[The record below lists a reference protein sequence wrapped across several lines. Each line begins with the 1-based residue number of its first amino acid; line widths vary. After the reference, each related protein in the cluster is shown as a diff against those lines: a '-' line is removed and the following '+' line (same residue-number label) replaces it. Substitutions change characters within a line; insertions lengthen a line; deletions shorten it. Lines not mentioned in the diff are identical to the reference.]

1 MMKNRLFRNTCM
13 LAALSVAA
21 ASCADDEFAKGG
33 KLSDGAIGFGT
44 SAVTAG
50 DGSPLSRAVHY
61 GDTPLVLLDKSG
73 NDTLYLHT
81 STERNLS
88 TVTGEKQATRGVPV
102 NDDNFSKVCKSFGVT
117 ALTPDRQTLMD
128 DEEIGDYSDG
138 VWLPEE
144 TRYWPS
150 DKMEI
155 DFYAYAP
162 YYYNDK
168 KMFGEGGATKVNI
181 SDRSIEF
188 SYIVPLSIGRT
199 DDASAQPDIMFCHKA
214 CSKNGVDPETG
225 AVPLHFQHALAG
237 VRFVAGDISKCTVKT
252 ITIENV
258 YGKGSCVYA
267 FDDGYGTFTWKTSGD
282 ATSFCQ
288 TFNVAV
294 ADSQTGEQQITDK
307 NPVTTFMMIPQELSE
322 NAGIKVELQMPDG
335 TTETLTGSLKG
346 QNWEAGNIY
355 TYKISTESIN
365 WEYVFE
371 VRASGTSNPATI
383 TMPLGGTTG
392 KYEVISYR
400 RRVQQTNVI
409 QPVPWSAAE
418 NSAKETDMESD
429 AVRDINF
436 DDVVTD
442 FTFSGNGGKDASSYN
457 IVIDRAR
464 MHTSYDGDEILQN
477 AAPVGSSENPYDLSL
492 DNGYS
497 GNRNTANCYIVSA
510 AGTYKLPLV
519 YGNAIKNGG
528 TNSSA
533 YDGSDFTDYQGS
545 RISSP
550 NIYDRYPPH
559 DCILVWS
566 DGFYMFKDVKLSA
579 DKHFLEFTLDKEY
592 MQQANAIVAVRD
604 NRGRI
609 MWSWHIWVT
618 NHTFTDSDLHWLE
631 DWTNT
636 SIHYGLMPYN
646 LGWVDGKMV
655 YYNQRDLS
663 YTFTQDVSGRTA
675 KLNVTQKGDRFDYR
689 DVGSTYYQWG
699 RKDPIVALRNFDAVG
714 RDDYRPQETID
725 PKYQYNVVQGRAA
738 SMADAIQN
746 PNVYYAYYNNGAQNW
761 LNENRR
767 GLWGCSD
774 ANAYAS
780 TKTVYDPSPKGF
792 KVPFPNAFSVM
803 VKGSVGSE
811 KEEVD
816 VDKFNGYK
824 DSSPNYPN
832 HNQYWF
838 YKTKSGTGEMFPCTA
853 TGQRAERDGIL
864 EVYVE
869 GDKTHIAEAG
879 GLWAMYGVY
888 YWTSVAH
895 PNQAYAAYT
904 FVARSDYPSG
914 NNTYTT
920 RFSGTRTMAR
930 PVRCIKE

>member
-128 DEEIGDYSDG
+128 DEEIGDYSGG

-150 DKMEI
+150 DEMEI

-258 YGKGSCVYA
+258 YGEGSCVYA
-267 FDDGYGTFTWKTSGD
+267 FDDGDGTFTWKTSGD

-294 ADSQTGEQQITDK
+294 DDSQTGEQQITDK
-307 NPVTTFMMIPQELSE
+307 NPVTTFMMIPQDLK
-322 NAGIKVELQMPDG
+322 NAGIKVELQMPDKS
-335 TTETLTGSLKG
+335 TETLTGSLNG

-400 RRVQQTNVI
+400 RRVQTNEI
-409 QPVPWSAAE
+409 QPVKWSAAG
-418 NSAKETDMESD
+418 NSAKETNMESG
-429 AVRDINF
+429 AVSDINF
-436 DDVVTD
+436 GDVVTD
-442 FTFSGNGGKDASSYN
+442 STFSGDGGKDASSYN

-464 MHTSYDGDEILQN
+464 MHTSYDGDEILQK
-477 AAPVGSSENPYDLSL
+477 AALVGSPDNPYDLSL

-528 TNSSA
+528 TNTSA
-533 YDGSDFTDYQGS
+533 YQGYGFKDHLNND
-545 RISSP
+545 ITGPYIYSSYTP
-550 NIYDRYPPH
+550 K

-579 DKHFLEFTLDKEY
+579 DKQFLEFTLDREY

-604 NRGRI
+604 NQGKI

-618 NHTFTDSDLHWLE
+618 EHNLNDCIGLQD
-631 DWTNT
+631 NT
-636 SIHYGLMPYN
+636 SGATNAYWLMRYN

-675 KLNVTQKGDRFDYR
+675 VLNVKQEGDALDYK

-699 RKDPIVALRNFDAVG
+699 RKDPIVALRNRNAVG
-714 RDDYRPQETID
+714 SGDYRPHETVD
-725 PKYQYNVVQGRAA
+725 SKYGYKYVSKQVTLGE
-738 SMADAIQN
+738 SIQN
-746 PNVYYAYYNNGAQNW
+746 PNIFYVRAGSTQWLTPFNYRLWDTSAPTYNAGVTRN
-761 LNENRR
+761 
-767 GLWGCSD
+767 S
-774 ANAYAS
+774 S
-780 TKTVYDPSPKGF
+780 VKSIYDPSPYGF
-792 KVPFPNAFSVM
+792 KIPPARAFGVL
-803 VKGSVGSE
+803 V
-811 KEEVD
+811 
-816 VDKFNGYK
+816 NGY
-824 DSSPNYPN
+824 SASGNSGGTLNGFIEAAPNDFKYHVYSRKN
-832 HNQYWF
+832 R
-838 YKTKSGTGEMFPCTA
+838 GGEEITLTA
-853 TGQRAERDGIL
+853 TGQRVDRSSL
-864 EVYVE
+864 
-869 GDKTHIAEAG
+869 GDLG

-888 YWTSVAH
+888 YWSCNA
-895 PNQAYAAYT
+895 NSAGIAYSMCIRKDSETNIYT
-904 FVARSDYPSG
+904 IGFMGSQ
-914 NNTYTT
+914 
-920 RFSGTRTMAR
+920 TMAR

>member
-50 DGSPLSRAVHY
+50 DGSSLSRAVHY

-102 NDDNFSKVCKSFGVT
+102 NGDNFSEVCKSFGVT
-117 ALTPDRQTLMD
+117 ALTPDGQTLMD
-128 DEEIGDYSDG
+128 DEEIGDYSGG

-150 DKMEI
+150 DEMEI

-188 SYIVPLSIGRT
+188 SYIVPLSIDRT

-237 VRFVAGDISKCTVKT
+237 VRFVAGDISQCTVKT

-258 YGKGSCVYA
+258 YGEGSCVYA
-267 FDDGYGTFTWKTSGD
+267 FDDGNGTFTWKTSGD

-307 NPVTTFMMIPQELSE
+307 NPVTTFMMIPQELPE

-335 TTETLTGSLKG
+335 TTETLTGSLKE

-371 VRASGTSNPATI
+371 VRASGTSNPAAI

-400 RRVQQTNVI
+400 RRVQTGEI
-409 QPVPWSAAE
+409 QPVKWSAAE
-418 NSAKETDMESD
+418 NSAKETNMESG
-429 AVRDINF
+429 AVSDINF

-442 FTFSGNGGKDASSYN
+442 FTTSGNGGKDASSYN

-464 MHTSYDGDEILQN
+464 MHTNYGGDEILQN
-477 AAPVGSSENPYDLSL
+477 AALVGSPDNPYDLSL
-492 DNGYS
+492 ANGYS
-497 GNRNTANCYIVSA
+497 GSRNTANCYIVSA

-528 TNSSA
+528 TNTSA
-533 YDGSDFTDYQGS
+533 YQGYGFKDYLNNNITGPY
-545 RISSP
+545 IYSSYTP
-550 NIYDRYPPH
+550 K

-566 DGFYMFKDVKLSA
+566 DGIYMFKDVKLSA
-579 DKHFLEFTLDKEY
+579 DKQFLEFTLDQEY

-604 NRGRI
+604 NQGRI

-618 NHTFTDSDLHWLE
+618 EHNLNDCIGLQDTSGATNAYWL
-631 DWTNT
+631 
-636 SIHYGLMPYN
+636 MRYN

-675 KLNVTQKGDRFDYR
+675 VLNIKQEGDALDYK

-699 RKDPIVALRNFDAVG
+699 RKDPIVALRNRNAVG
-714 RDDYRPQETID
+714 SGDYRPHETVD
-725 PKYQYNVVQGRAA
+725 SKYGYKYVSKQVTLGE
-738 SMADAIQN
+738 SIQN
-746 PNVYYAYYNNGAQNW
+746 PNIFYVRAGSTQWLTSFNYKLWDTSAPTYNAGVARN
-761 LNENRR
+761 
-767 GLWGCSD
+767 S
-774 ANAYAS
+774 S
-780 TKTVYDPSPKGF
+780 VKSIYDPSPYGF
-792 KVPFPNAFSVM
+792 KIPPARAFGVF
-803 VKGSVGSE
+803 V
-811 KEEVD
+811 
-816 VDKFNGYK
+816 NGY
-824 DSSPNYPN
+824 SASGNTGGTLNGFIEAAPNDFKYHVYSRN
-832 HNQYWF
+832 NRD
-838 YKTKSGTGEMFPCTA
+838 GEEITLTA
-853 TGQRAERDGIL
+853 TGQRVDISSL
-864 EVYVE
+864 
-869 GDKTHIAEAG
+869 GDLG

-888 YWTSVAH
+888 YWSCNA
-895 PNQAYAAYT
+895 NSAGIAYSMCIRKEIEGETNINIYT
-904 FVARSDYPSG
+904 IGFMGSQ
-914 NNTYTT
+914 
-920 RFSGTRTMAR
+920 TMAR

>member
-102 NDDNFSKVCKSFGVT
+102 NGDNFSEVCKSFGVT
-117 ALTPDRQTLMD
+117 ALTPDGQTLMD
-128 DEEIGDYSDG
+128 DEEIGDYSGG

-150 DKMEI
+150 DEMEI

-162 YYYNDK
+162 YYYDDK

-267 FDDGYGTFTWKTSGD
+267 FDDGDGTFTWKTSGD

-288 TFNVAV
+288 AFNVDV

-307 NPVTTFMMIPQELSE
+307 NPVTTFMMIPQVLSK
-322 NAGIKVELQMPDG
+322 NAGIKVELLMPDG
-335 TTETLTGSLKG
+335 TTETLTGSLNG

-371 VRASGTSNPATI
+371 VRASGTSNPAAI

-400 RRVQQTNVI
+400 RRVQTNEI
-409 QPVPWSAAE
+409 QPVKWSAAK
-418 NSAKETDMESD
+418 NSAKETNMESGK
-429 AVRDINF
+429 VSGINF

-442 FTFSGNGGKDASSYN
+442 FTSSDDGGKDASSYN

-477 AAPVGSSENPYDLSL
+477 AALVGSPENPYDLSL
-492 DNGYS
+492 ANGYS
-497 GNRNTANCYIVSA
+497 GSRNTANCYIVSA

-519 YGNAIKNGG
+519 YGNAIKNGA
-528 TNSSA
+528 TNTSA
-533 YDGSDFTDYQGS
+533 YQGYDFKDHLNNNITGPY
-545 RISSP
+545 IYSSYMP
-550 NIYDRYPPH
+550 K

-566 DGFYMFKDVKLSA
+566 DGIYMFKDVKLSA
-579 DKHFLEFTLDKEY
+579 DKQFLEFTLDQEY

-604 NRGRI
+604 NQGRI

-618 NHTFTDSDLHWLE
+618 EHNLNDCIGLQDTSGATNAYWL
-631 DWTNT
+631 
-636 SIHYGLMPYN
+636 MRYN

-663 YTFTQDVSGRTA
+663 CTFTQDVSGRTA
-675 KLNVTQKGDRFDYR
+675 VLNIKQEGDALDYK

-699 RKDPIVALRNFDAVG
+699 RKDPIVALRNRNAVG
-714 RDDYRPQETID
+714 SGDYRPHETVD
-725 PKYQYNVVQGRAA
+725 SKYGYKYESKQVTLGE
-738 SMADAIQN
+738 SIQN
-746 PNVYYAYYNNGAQNW
+746 PNIFYVRAGSTQWLTPFNYRLWDTSAPTYNAGVERN
-761 LNENRR
+761 
-767 GLWGCSD
+767 S
-774 ANAYAS
+774 S
-780 TKTVYDPSPKGF
+780 VKSIYDPSPYGF
-792 KVPFPNAFSVM
+792 KIPPARAFGVL
-803 VKGSVGSE
+803 V
-811 KEEVD
+811 
-816 VDKFNGYK
+816 NGYSASA
-824 DSSPNYPN
+824 DYGGTLNGFIEAAPNDFKYHVYSRKN
-832 HNQYWF
+832 R
-838 YKTKSGTGEMFPCTA
+838 GGEEITLTA
-853 TGQRAERDGIL
+853 TGQRVDISSL
-864 EVYVE
+864 
-869 GDKTHIAEAG
+869 GDLG

-888 YWTSVAH
+888 YWSCNANSAGVAYSMCIRKDSET
-895 PNQAYAAYT
+895 NIYT
-904 FVARSDYPSG
+904 IGFKGSQ
-914 NNTYTT
+914 
-920 RFSGTRTMAR
+920 TMAR

>member
-117 ALTPDRQTLMD
+117 ALTPDEQTLMD

-150 DKMEI
+150 DEMKI

-168 KMFGEGGATKVNI
+168 KMFGEGGATKVKI

-237 VRFVAGDISKCTVKT
+237 VRFVAGDISGCTVKT

-258 YGKGSCVYA
+258 YGEGSCVYA
-267 FDDGYGTFTWKTSGD
+267 FDDGDGTFTWKTSGD

-307 NPVTTFMMIPQELSE
+307 NPVTTFMMIPQDLK
-322 NAGIKVELQMPDG
+322 NAGIKVELQMPDKS
-335 TTETLTGSLKG
+335 TETLTGSLNG
-346 QNWEAGNIY
+346 QKWEAGNIY

-400 RRVQQTNVI
+400 RRVQTNEI
-409 QPVPWSAAE
+409 QPVKWSAAENE
-418 NSAKETDMESD
+418 NSAKETNMESGD
-429 AVRDINF
+429 VSGISF

-442 FTFSGNGGKDASSYN
+442 FTSSGDGGKDASSYN

-477 AAPVGSSENPYDLSL
+477 AALVGSPDNPYDLSL

-528 TNSSA
+528 TNTSA
-533 YDGSDFTDYQGS
+533 YQGYGFKDHLNND
-545 RISSP
+545 ITGPYIYSSYTP
-550 NIYDRYPPH
+550 K

-579 DKHFLEFTLDKEY
+579 DKQFLEFTLDREY

-604 NRGRI
+604 NQGKI

-618 NHTFTDSDLHWLE
+618 EHDVYNE
-631 DWTNT
+631 NV
-636 SIHYGLMPYN
+636 YGLQDEEDGTLNAYRLMGWN

-675 KLNVTQKGDRFDYR
+675 VLNIKQEGDALDYK

-699 RKDPIVALRNFDAVG
+699 RKDPIVALRNRNAVG
-714 RDDYRPQETID
+714 SGDYRPHETVD
-725 PKYQYNVVQGRAA
+725 SKYGYKYESKQVTLGE
-738 SMADAIQN
+738 SIQN
-746 PNVYYAYYNNGAQNW
+746 PNIFYVCVGTSTQW
-761 LNENRR
+761 LTPPFNYR
-767 GLWGCSD
+767 LWDTS
-774 ANAYAS
+774 APTSNAGVERNS
-780 TKTVYDPSPKGF
+780 SVKSIYDPSPYGF
-792 KVPFPNAFSVM
+792 KIPPARAFGVL
-803 VKGSVGSE
+803 V
-811 KEEVD
+811 
-816 VDKFNGYK
+816 NGY
-824 DSSPNYPN
+824 SASGNTGGILNGSIEAAPNDFKYHVYSRKN
-832 HNQYWF
+832 R
-838 YKTKSGTGEMFPCTA
+838 GGEEITLTA
-853 TGQRAERDGIL
+853 TGQRVDRSSL
-864 EVYVE
+864 
-869 GDKTHIAEAG
+869 GDLG

-888 YWTSVAH
+888 YWSCNA
-895 PNQAYAAYT
+895 NSAGMAYSMCIRKDSETNIYT
-904 FVARSDYPSG
+904 IGFMGSQ
-914 NNTYTT
+914 
-920 RFSGTRTMAR
+920 TMAR

>member
-117 ALTPDRQTLMD
+117 ALTPDGQTLMD
-128 DEEIGDYSDG
+128 DEEIGDYSGG

-150 DKMEI
+150 DEMEI

-258 YGKGSCVYA
+258 YGEGSCVYA
-267 FDDGYGTFTWKTSGD
+267 FDDGDGTFTWKTSGD
-282 ATSFCQ
+282 ATSSFCQ

-307 NPVTTFMMIPQELSE
+307 NSVTTFMMIPQVLSE

-371 VRASGTSNPATI
+371 VRASGTSNPAAI

-400 RRVQQTNVI
+400 RRVQTNEI
-409 QPVPWSAAE
+409 QPVKWSAAE
-418 NSAKETDMESD
+418 NSAKETNMESG
-429 AVRDINF
+429 AVSDISF

-464 MHTSYDGDEILQN
+464 MHTNYGGDEILQK
-477 AAPVGSSENPYDLSL
+477 AALVGSPENPYDLSL
-492 DNGYS
+492 ANGYS
-497 GNRNTANCYIVSA
+497 GSRNTANCYIVSA

-528 TNSSA
+528 TNTSA
-533 YDGSDFTDYQGS
+533 YQGYGFKDHLNNN
-545 RISSP
+545 ITGPYIYSSYTP
-550 NIYDRYPPH
+550 K

-579 DKHFLEFTLDKEY
+579 DKHFLEFTLDQEY

-604 NRGRI
+604 NQGRI

-618 NHTFTDSDLHWLE
+618 EHDVYNE
-631 DWTNT
+631 NV
-636 SIHYGLMPYN
+636 YGLQDEEDGTLNAYRLMGWN

-675 KLNVTQKGDRFDYR
+675 VLNIKQEGDALDYK

-699 RKDPIVALRNFDAVG
+699 RKDPIVALRNRNAVG
-714 RDDYRPQETID
+714 SGDYRPHETVD
-725 PKYQYNVVQGRAA
+725 SKYGYKYVSKQVTLGE
-738 SMADAIQN
+738 SIQN
-746 PNVYYAYYNNGAQNW
+746 PNIFYVRAGSTQWLTPFNYRLWDTSAPTYNAGVERN
-761 LNENRR
+761 
-767 GLWGCSD
+767 S
-774 ANAYAS
+774 S
-780 TKTVYDPSPKGF
+780 VKSIYDPSPYGF
-792 KVPFPNAFSVM
+792 KIPPARAFGVF
-803 VKGSVGSE
+803 V
-811 KEEVD
+811 
-816 VDKFNGYK
+816 NGY
-824 DSSPNYPN
+824 SASANYGGTLNGFIEAAPNDFKYHVYSRKN
-832 HNQYWF
+832 R
-838 YKTKSGTGEMFPCTA
+838 GGEEITLTA
-853 TGQRAERDGIL
+853 TGQRVDISSL
-864 EVYVE
+864 
-869 GDKTHIAEAG
+869 GDLG

-888 YWTSVAH
+888 YWSCNA
-895 PNQAYAAYT
+895 NSAGIAYSMCIRKDSETNIYT
-904 FVARSDYPSG
+904 IGFMGSQ
-914 NNTYTT
+914 
-920 RFSGTRTMAR
+920 TMAR

>member
-117 ALTPDRQTLMD
+117 ALTPDGQTLMD
-128 DEEIGDYSDG
+128 DEEIGDYSGG

-181 SDRSIEF
+181 SDRSIIEF
-188 SYIVPLSIGRT
+188 SYIVPLSIDRT

-258 YGKGSCVYA
+258 YGEGSCVYA
-267 FDDGYGTFTWKTSGD
+267 FDDGDGTFTWKTSGD
-282 ATSFCQ
+282 ATSFFCQ

-322 NAGIKVELQMPDG
+322 NAGIKVELLMPDG
-335 TTETLTGSLKG
+335 TTETLTGSLNG

-400 RRVQQTNVI
+400 RRVQTNEI
-409 QPVPWSAAE
+409 QPLKWSAAE
-418 NSAKETDMESD
+418 NSAKETNMESG
-429 AVRDINF
+429 AVSDINF

-442 FTFSGNGGKDASSYN
+442 FTSSGDGGKDASSYN

-464 MHTSYDGDEILQN
+464 MHTNYDGDEILQN
-477 AAPVGSSENPYDLSL
+477 AALVGSSENPYDLSL
-492 DNGYS
+492 ANGYS
-497 GNRNTANCYIVSA
+497 GSRNTANCYIVSA

-528 TNSSA
+528 TNTSA
-533 YDGSDFTDYQGS
+533 YQGYGFKDYLNNDITGPY
-545 RISSP
+545 IYSSYTP
-550 NIYDRYPPH
+550 K

-579 DKHFLEFTLDKEY
+579 DKQFLEFTLDQEY

-604 NRGRI
+604 NQGRI

-618 NHTFTDSDLHWLE
+618 EHNLNDCIGLQD
-631 DWTNT
+631 NT
-636 SIHYGLMPYN
+636 SGATNAYWLMRYN

-675 KLNVTQKGDRFDYR
+675 VLNIKQEGDALDYK

-699 RKDPIVALRNFDAVG
+699 RKDPIVALRNRNAVG
-714 RDDYRPQETID
+714 SGDYRPHETVD
-725 PKYQYNVVQGRAA
+725 SKYGYKYVSKQVTLGE
-738 SMADAIQN
+738 SIQN
-746 PNVYYAYYNNGAQNW
+746 PNIFYVSAGSTQWLTPFNYRLWDTSAPTYNAGVERN
-761 LNENRR
+761 
-767 GLWGCSD
+767 S
-774 ANAYAS
+774 S
-780 TKTVYDPSPKGF
+780 VKSIYDPSPYGF
-792 KVPFPNAFSVM
+792 KIPPARAFGVL
-803 VKGSVGSE
+803 V
-811 KEEVD
+811 
-816 VDKFNGYK
+816 NGY
-824 DSSPNYPN
+824 SASGNSGGTLNGFIEAAPNDFKYHVYSRKN
-832 HNQYWF
+832 R
-838 YKTKSGTGEMFPCTA
+838 GGEEITLTA
-853 TGQRAERDGIL
+853 TGQRVDRSSL
-864 EVYVE
+864 
-869 GDKTHIAEAG
+869 GDLG

-888 YWTSVAH
+888 YWSCNA
-895 PNQAYAAYT
+895 NSAGIAYSMCIRKDSETNIYT
-904 FVARSDYPSG
+904 IGFMGSQ
-914 NNTYTT
+914 
-920 RFSGTRTMAR
+920 TMAR

>member
-102 NDDNFSKVCKSFGVT
+102 KGDNFSEVCKSFGVT
-117 ALTPDRQTLMD
+117 ALTPDGQTLMD
-128 DEEIGDYSDG
+128 DEEIGDYSGG

-150 DKMEI
+150 DEMEI

-188 SYIVPLSIGRT
+188 SYIVPLSIDRT

-237 VRFVAGDISKCTVKT
+237 VRFVAGDISQCTVKT

-294 ADSQTGEQQITDK
+294 DDSQTGEQQITDK
-307 NPVTTFMMIPQELSE
+307 NPVTTFMMIPQVLSE
-322 NAGIKVELQMPDG
+322 NAGIKVELQMPDKS
-335 TTETLTGSLKG
+335 TETLTGSLNG
-346 QNWEAGNIY
+346 QKWEAGNIY

-400 RRVQQTNVI
+400 RRVQTNEI
-409 QPVPWSAAE
+409 QPVKWSAAE
-418 NSAKETDMESD
+418 NSAKETNMESGE
-429 AVRDINF
+429 VSDIKF
-436 DDVVTD
+436 DGVVTD
-442 FTFSGNGGKDASSYN
+442 FTFSGDGGKDASSYN

-477 AAPVGSSENPYDLSL
+477 AALVGSPENPYDLSL

-497 GNRNTANCYIVSA
+497 GSRNTANCYIVSA

-519 YGNAIKNGG
+519 YGNGIVNNG
-528 TNSSA
+528 TNSNAFHST
-533 YDGSDFTDYQGS
+533 FKDYQGKQLGPGTDPW
-545 RISSP
+545 ITHHYTP
-550 NIYDRYPPH
+550 K

-566 DGFYMFKDVKLSA
+566 DGFYMFENV
-579 DKHFLEFTLDKEY
+579 HLDGDYLVFSLNKEY

-604 NRGRI
+604 AGGTI

-618 NHTFTDSDLHWLE
+618 EHDVYNE
-631 DWTNT
+631 NV
-636 SIHYGLMPYN
+636 YGLQDWVDGTLNAYQLMGWN

-675 KLNVTQKGDRFDYR
+675 VLNVKQEGDALDYK

-699 RKDPIVALRNFDAVG
+699 RKDPIVALRNRNAVG
-714 RDDYRPQETID
+714 RDDYRPQETIED
-725 PKYQYNVVQGRAA
+725 KYKYDLRTGPTTISESIR
-738 SMADAIQN
+738 N
-746 PNVYYAYYNNGAQNW
+746 PNIYYTRSSSNAW
-761 LNENRR
+761 LNTSDFTTY
-767 GLWGCSD
+767 LWDTSSP
-774 ANAYAS
+774 ANADVKTS
-780 TKTVYDPSPKGF
+780 TKTIYDPSPR
-792 KVPFPNAFSVM
+792 
-803 VKGSVGSE
+803 
-811 KEEVD
+811 
-816 VDKFNGYK
+816 GYK
-824 DSSPNYPN
+824 IPPSRAFLVFVNGNVTDKGGSLNGDMINDY
-832 HNQYWF
+832 QYDVWTQRD
-838 YKTKSGTGEMFPCTA
+838 KRGTKLTLTS
-853 TGQRAERDGIL
+853 TGQRADRDKQL
-864 EVYVE
+864 EVVT
-869 GDKTHIAEAG
+869 GGPKDAEIG
-879 GLWAMYGVY
+879 GLWAMDGVY
-888 YWTSVAH
+888 YMTCKV
-895 PNQAYAAYT
+895 
-904 FVARSDYPSG
+904 SG
-914 NNTYTT
+914 DPTASYVLCIRKPAGYFAS
-920 RFSGTRTMAR
+920 RFGGAQTMAR

>member
-102 NDDNFSKVCKSFGVT
+102 NDDNFSEVCKSFGVT
-117 ALTPDRQTLMD
+117 ALTPDGQTLMD

-150 DKMEI
+150 DEMEI

-225 AVPLHFQHALAG
+225 VVPLHFQHALAG

-258 YGKGSCVYA
+258 YGEGSCVYA
-267 FDDGYGTFTWKTSGD
+267 FDDGDSPFTWKTSGD
-282 ATSFCQ
+282 ATSFFCQ

-294 ADSQTGEQQITDK
+294 DDSQTGEQQITDK
-307 NPVTTFMMIPQELSE
+307 NPVTTFMMIPQELK

-335 TTETLTGSLKG
+335 TTETLTGSLNG
-346 QNWEAGNIY
+346 QVWEAGNIY

-365 WEYVFE
+365 WEYFFE

-400 RRVQQTNVI
+400 RRVQTNEI
-409 QPVPWSAAE
+409 QPVKWSAAE
-418 NSAKETDMESD
+418 NSAKETNMESG
-429 AVRDINF
+429 AVSDINF

-442 FTFSGNGGKDASSYN
+442 FTFSDDGGKDASSYN

-464 MHTSYDGDEILQN
+464 MHTNYGGDEILQN
-477 AAPVGSSENPYDLSL
+477 AALVGSPDNPYDLSL
-492 DNGYS
+492 ANGYS
-497 GNRNTANCYIVSA
+497 RNTANCYIVSA

-528 TNSSA
+528 TNTSA
-533 YDGSDFTDYQGS
+533 YQGYGFKDHLNNN
-545 RISSP
+545 ITGPYIYSSYTP
-550 NIYDRYPPH
+550 K

-566 DGFYMFKDVKLSA
+566 DGIYMFKDVKLSA
-579 DKHFLEFTLDKEY
+579 DKQFLEFTLDQEY

-604 NRGRI
+604 NQGRI

-618 NHTFTDSDLHWLE
+618 EHNLNDCIGLQD
-631 DWTNT
+631 NT
-636 SIHYGLMPYN
+636 SGATNAYWLMRYN

-675 KLNVTQKGDRFDYR
+675 VLNIKQEGDALDYK

-699 RKDPIVALRNFDAVG
+699 RKDPIVALRNRNAVG
-714 RDDYRPQETID
+714 SGDYRPHETVD
-725 PKYQYNVVQGRAA
+725 SKYGYKYVSKQVTLGE
-738 SMADAIQN
+738 SIQN
-746 PNVYYAYYNNGAQNW
+746 PNIFYVRAGSTQWLTPFNYRLWDTSAPTYNAGVERN
-761 LNENRR
+761 
-767 GLWGCSD
+767 S
-774 ANAYAS
+774 S
-780 TKTVYDPSPKGF
+780 VKSIYDPSPYGF
-792 KVPFPNAFSVM
+792 KIPPARAFGVL
-803 VKGSVGSE
+803 V
-811 KEEVD
+811 
-816 VDKFNGYK
+816 NGY
-824 DSSPNYPN
+824 SASANYGGTLNGFIEAAPNDFKYHVYSRKN
-832 HNQYWF
+832 R
-838 YKTKSGTGEMFPCTA
+838 GGEEITLTA
-853 TGQRAERDGIL
+853 TGQRVDISSL
-864 EVYVE
+864 
-869 GDKTHIAEAG
+869 GDLG

-888 YWTSVAH
+888 YWSCNA
-895 PNQAYAAYT
+895 NSAGIAYSMCIRKDSETNIYT
-904 FVARSDYPSG
+904 IGFMGSQ
-914 NNTYTT
+914 
-920 RFSGTRTMAR
+920 TMAR

>member
-188 SYIVPLSIGRT
+188 SYIVPLSIDRT

-237 VRFVAGDISKCTVKT
+237 VRFVAGDISECTVKT

-258 YGKGSCVYA
+258 YGEGSCVYA
-267 FDDGYGTFTWKTSGD
+267 FDDGDGTFTWKTTGD
-282 ATSFCQ
+282 ATSFFCQ

-294 ADSQTGEQQITDK
+294 DDSQTGEQQITDK
-307 NPVTTFMMIPQELSE
+307 NPVTTFMMIPQDLE
-322 NAGIKVELQMPDG
+322 NAGIKVELLMPDG

-400 RRVQQTNVI
+400 RRVQTGEI
-409 QPVPWSAAE
+409 QPLKWSAAE
-418 NSAKETDMESD
+418 NSAKETDMESG

-442 FTFSGNGGKDASSYN
+442 FTFSGDGGKDASSYN
-457 IVIDRAR
+457 IVIDRAM

-477 AAPVGSSENPYDLSL
+477 AALVGSPENPYDLSL
-492 DNGYS
+492 ANGYS
-497 GNRNTANCYIVSA
+497 GSRNTANCYIVSA

-528 TNSSA
+528 NNTSA
-533 YDGSDFTDYQGS
+533 YQGYGFKDYLNNDITGPY
-545 RISSP
+545 IYSSHTP
-550 NIYDRYPPH
+550 K

-579 DKHFLEFTLDKEY
+579 DKQFLEFTLDREY

-604 NRGRI
+604 NQGKI

-618 NHTFTDSDLHWLE
+618 EHDVYNE
-631 DWTNT
+631 NV
-636 SIHYGLMPYN
+636 YGLQDEEDGTLNAYRLMGWN

-675 KLNVTQKGDRFDYR
+675 VLNVKQEGDALDYK

-699 RKDPIVALRNFDAVG
+699 RKDPIVALRNRNAVG
-714 RDDYRPQETID
+714 SGDYRPHETVD
-725 PKYQYNVVQGRAA
+725 SKYGYKYVSKQVTLGE
-738 SMADAIQN
+738 SIQN
-746 PNVYYAYYNNGAQNW
+746 PNIFYVHAGSTQWLTPFNYRLWDTSAPTYNAGVERN
-761 LNENRR
+761 
-767 GLWGCSD
+767 S
-774 ANAYAS
+774 S
-780 TKTVYDPSPKGF
+780 VKSIYDPSPYGF
-792 KVPFPNAFSVM
+792 KIPPARAFGVLVNGCSASGNEGGTLNGFIEAAPNDFKYHVYSR
-803 VKGSVGSE
+803 KNRGG
-811 KEEVD
+811 EEI
-816 VDKFNGYK
+816 
-824 DSSPNYPN
+824 
-832 HNQYWF
+832 
-838 YKTKSGTGEMFPCTA
+838 TLTA
-853 TGQRAERDGIL
+853 TGQRVDRSSL
-864 EVYVE
+864 
-869 GDKTHIAEAG
+869 GDLG

-888 YWTSVAH
+888 YWSCNA
-895 PNQAYAAYT
+895 NSAGIAYSMCIRKDSETNIYT
-904 FVARSDYPSG
+904 IGFMGSQ
-914 NNTYTT
+914 
-920 RFSGTRTMAR
+920 TMAR

>member
-102 NDDNFSKVCKSFGVT
+102 NGDNFSEVCKSFGVT
-117 ALTPDRQTLMD
+117 ALTPDGQTLMD
-128 DEEIGDYSDG
+128 DEEIGDYSGG

-150 DKMEI
+150 DEMEI

-188 SYIVPLSIGRT
+188 SYIVPLSIDRT

-237 VRFVAGDISKCTVKT
+237 VRFVAGDISGCTVKT

-258 YGKGSCVYA
+258 YGEGSCVYA
-267 FDDGYGTFTWKTSGD
+267 FDDGDGTFTWKTSGD

-307 NPVTTFMMIPQELSE
+307 NPVTTFMMIPQDLE
-322 NAGIKVELQMPDG
+322 NAGIKVELQMPDKS
-335 TTETLTGSLKG
+335 TETLTGSLNG
-346 QNWEAGNIY
+346 QKWEAGNIY

-365 WEYVFE
+365 WEYFFE

-400 RRVQQTNVI
+400 RRVQTNEI
-409 QPVPWSAAE
+409 QPVKWSAAE
-418 NSAKETDMESD
+418 NSAKETNMESG
-429 AVRDINF
+429 AVSDISF

-464 MHTSYDGDEILQN
+464 MHTNYGGDEILQN
-477 AAPVGSSENPYDLSL
+477 AALVGSPENPYDLSL
-492 DNGYS
+492 ANGYS
-497 GNRNTANCYIVSA
+497 GSRNTANCYIVSA

-528 TNSSA
+528 TNTSA
-533 YDGSDFTDYQGS
+533 YQGYGFKDHLNNN
-545 RISSP
+545 ITGPYIYSSYTP
-550 NIYDRYPPH
+550 K

-604 NRGRI
+604 NQGKI

-618 NHTFTDSDLHWLE
+618 EHDVYNE
-631 DWTNT
+631 NV
-636 SIHYGLMPYN
+636 YGLQDEEDGTLNAYRLMGWN

-675 KLNVTQKGDRFDYR
+675 VLNIKQEGDALDYK

-699 RKDPIVALRNFDAVG
+699 RKDPIVALRNRNAVG
-714 RDDYRPQETID
+714 SGDYRPHETVD
-725 PKYQYNVVQGRAA
+725 SKYGYKYVSKQVTLGE
-738 SMADAIQN
+738 SIQN
-746 PNVYYAYYNNGAQNW
+746 PNIFYVRAGSTQWLTPFNYRLWDTSAPTYNAGVERN
-761 LNENRR
+761 
-767 GLWGCSD
+767 S
-774 ANAYAS
+774 S
-780 TKTVYDPSPKGF
+780 VKSIYDPSPYGF
-792 KVPFPNAFSVM
+792 KIPPARAFGVL
-803 VKGSVGSE
+803 V
-811 KEEVD
+811 
-816 VDKFNGYK
+816 NGY
-824 DSSPNYPN
+824 SASANYGGTLNGFIEAAPNDFKYHVYSRKN
-832 HNQYWF
+832 R
-838 YKTKSGTGEMFPCTA
+838 GGEEITLTA
-853 TGQRAERDGIL
+853 TGQRVDRSSL
-864 EVYVE
+864 
-869 GDKTHIAEAG
+869 GDLG

-888 YWTSVAH
+888 YWSCNA
-895 PNQAYAAYT
+895 NSAGIAYSMCIRKDSETNIYT
-904 FVARSDYPSG
+904 IGFMGSQ
-914 NNTYTT
+914 
-920 RFSGTRTMAR
+920 TMAR

>member
-102 NDDNFSKVCKSFGVT
+102 NGDNFSEVCKSFGVT
-117 ALTPDRQTLMD
+117 ALTPDGQTLMD
-128 DEEIGDYSDG
+128 DEEIGDYSG
-138 VWLPEE
+138 GLWLPEE

-150 DKMEI
+150 DEMEI

-162 YYYNDK
+162 YYYNEK

-237 VRFVAGDISKCTVKT
+237 VRFVAGDISQCTVKT

-258 YGKGSCVYA
+258 YGEGSCVYA
-267 FDDGYGTFTWKTSGD
+267 FDDGDGTFTWKTTGD
-282 ATSFCQ
+282 ATSFFCQ

-307 NPVTTFMMIPQELSE
+307 NPVTTFMMIPQDLE

-335 TTETLTGSLKG
+335 TTETLTGSLNG

-400 RRVQQTNVI
+400 RRVQTNVI
-409 QPVPWSAAE
+409 QPVKWSAAE
-418 NSAKETDMESD
+418 NSAKETNMESG
-429 AVRDINF
+429 AVSDINF

-442 FTFSGNGGKDASSYN
+442 FTFSGDGGKDASSYN

-464 MHTSYDGDEILQN
+464 MHTNYGGDEILQN
-477 AAPVGSSENPYDLSL
+477 AALVGSPDNPYDLSL
-492 DNGYS
+492 ANGYS
-497 GNRNTANCYIVSA
+497 GSRNTANCYIVSA

-528 TNSSA
+528 TNTSA
-533 YDGSDFTDYQGS
+533 YQGYGFKDHLNNN
-545 RISSP
+545 ITGPYIYSSYTP
-550 NIYDRYPPH
+550 K

-566 DGFYMFKDVKLSA
+566 DGIYMFKDVKLSA
-579 DKHFLEFTLDKEY
+579 DKQFLEFTLDQEY

-604 NRGRI
+604 NQGRI

-618 NHTFTDSDLHWLE
+618 EHNLNDCIGLQD
-631 DWTNT
+631 NT
-636 SIHYGLMPYN
+636 SGATNAYWLMRYN

-675 KLNVTQKGDRFDYR
+675 VLNIKQEGDALDYK

-699 RKDPIVALRNFDAVG
+699 RKDPIVALRNRNAVG
-714 RDDYRPQETID
+714 SGDYRPHETVD
-725 PKYQYNVVQGRAA
+725 SKYGYKYVSKQVTLGE
-738 SMADAIQN
+738 SIQN
-746 PNVYYAYYNNGAQNW
+746 PNIFYVRAGSTQWLTPFNYRLWDTSAPTYNAGVERN
-761 LNENRR
+761 
-767 GLWGCSD
+767 S
-774 ANAYAS
+774 S
-780 TKTVYDPSPKGF
+780 VKSIYDPSPYGF
-792 KVPFPNAFSVM
+792 KIPPARAFGVL
-803 VKGSVGSE
+803 V
-811 KEEVD
+811 
-816 VDKFNGYK
+816 NGY
-824 DSSPNYPN
+824 SASANYGGTLNGFIEAAPNDFKYHVYSRKN
-832 HNQYWF
+832 R
-838 YKTKSGTGEMFPCTA
+838 GGEEITLTA
-853 TGQRAERDGIL
+853 TGQRVDISSL
-864 EVYVE
+864 
-869 GDKTHIAEAG
+869 GDLG

-888 YWTSVAH
+888 YWSCNA
-895 PNQAYAAYT
+895 NSAGIAYSMCIRKDSETNIYT
-904 FVARSDYPSG
+904 IGFMGSQ
-914 NNTYTT
+914 
-920 RFSGTRTMAR
+920 TMAR

>member
-102 NDDNFSKVCKSFGVT
+102 NDDNFSEVCKSFGVT
-117 ALTPDRQTLMD
+117 ALTPDGQTLMD

-150 DKMEI
+150 DEMEI

-214 CSKNGVDPETG
+214 CSKNGVDPKTG

-237 VRFVAGDISKCTVKT
+237 VRFVAGDISECTVKT

-258 YGKGSCVYA
+258 YGEGSCVYA
-267 FDDGYGTFTWKTSGD
+267 FDDDDDPFTWKTTGD
-282 ATSFCQ
+282 ATSYFCQ

-307 NPVTTFMMIPQELSE
+307 NPVTTFMMIPQVLPE

-335 TTETLTGSLKG
+335 TTETLTGSLNG
-346 QNWEAGNIY
+346 QNWKAGNIY

-400 RRVQQTNVI
+400 RRVQQTDVI
-409 QPVPWSAAE
+409 QPVKWSAAE
-418 NSAKETDMESD
+418 NSAKETNMESG
-429 AVRDINF
+429 AVSDINF

-442 FTFSGNGGKDASSYN
+442 FTFSGDGGKDAFSYN

-464 MHTSYDGDEILQN
+464 MHTNYGGDEILQN
-477 AAPVGSSENPYDLSL
+477 AALVGSPDNPYDLSL
-492 DNGYS
+492 ANGYS
-497 GNRNTANCYIVSA
+497 GSRNTANCYIVSA

-519 YGNAIKNGG
+519 YGNGIVNNG
-528 TNSSA
+528 TNSNAFHST
-533 YDGSDFTDYQGS
+533 FKDYQGKQLGPGTDPW
-545 RISSP
+545 ITHHYTP
-550 NIYDRYPPH
+550 K

-566 DGFYMFKDVKLSA
+566 DGFYMFENV
-579 DKHFLEFTLDKEY
+579 HLDGDYLVFSLNKEY

-604 NRGRI
+604 AGGTI

-618 NHTFTDSDLHWLE
+618 EHDVYNE
-631 DWTNT
+631 NV
-636 SIHYGLMPYN
+636 YGLQDWVDGTLNAYQLMGWN

-675 KLNVTQKGDRFDYR
+675 KLNVTQKGDRLDYK

-699 RKDPIVALRNFDAVG
+699 RKDPIVALRNRNAVG
-714 RDDYRPQETID
+714 RDDYRPQETIED
-725 PKYQYNVVQGRAA
+725 KYKYDLRTGPTTISESIR
-738 SMADAIQN
+738 N
-746 PNVYYAYYNNGAQNW
+746 PNIYYTRSSSNAW
-761 LNENRR
+761 LNTSDFTTY
-767 GLWGCSD
+767 LWDTSSP
-774 ANAYAS
+774 ANADVKTS
-780 TKTVYDPSPKGF
+780 TKTIYDPSPR
-792 KVPFPNAFSVM
+792 
-803 VKGSVGSE
+803 
-811 KEEVD
+811 
-816 VDKFNGYK
+816 GYK
-824 DSSPNYPN
+824 IPPSRAFLVFVNGETGQGSQEDKQLNGDMINDY
-832 HNQYWF
+832 QYDVWTQRD
-838 YKTKSGTGEMFPCTA
+838 KRGTKLTLTS
-853 TGQRAERDGIL
+853 TGQRADRDKQL
-864 EVYVE
+864 EVVTD
-869 GDKTHIAEAG
+869 GPKDAEIG
-879 GLWAMYGVY
+879 GLWAMDGVY
-888 YWTSVAH
+888 YMTCKVSGDPKASYVLCIRKPASV
-895 PNQAYAAYT
+895 
-904 FVARSDYPSG
+904 F
-914 NNTYTT
+914 TT
-920 RFSGTRTMAR
+920 RFGGAQTMAR

>member
-102 NDDNFSKVCKSFGVT
+102 NDDNFSEVCKSFGVT
-117 ALTPDRQTLMD
+117 ALTPDGQTLMD
-128 DEEIGDYSDG
+128 DEEIGDYSGG

-150 DKMEI
+150 DEMEI

-168 KMFGEGGATKVNI
+168 KMFGEGDATKVNI

-237 VRFVAGDISKCTVKT
+237 VRFVAGDISECTVKT

-258 YGKGSCVYA
+258 YGEGSCVYA
-267 FDDGYGTFTWKTSGD
+267 FDDDDDPFTWKTTGD
-282 ATSFCQ
+282 ATSYFCQ
-288 TFNVAV
+288 TFDVAV

-307 NPVTTFMMIPQELSE
+307 NPVTTFMMIPQELSD
-322 NAGIKVELQMPDG
+322 NARIKVELLMPDNS
-335 TTETLTGSLKG
+335 TETLTGSLNG

-400 RRVQQTNVI
+400 RRVQQTDVI
-409 QPVPWSAAE
+409 QPVKWSAAE
-418 NSAKETDMESD
+418 NSAKETNMESG
-429 AVRDINF
+429 AVSDINF

-442 FTFSGNGGKDASSYN
+442 FTTSGDGGKDASSYN

-477 AAPVGSSENPYDLSL
+477 AALVGSPENPYDLSL
-492 DNGYS
+492 DDGYS
-497 GNRNTANCYIVSA
+497 GSRNTANCYIVSA

-519 YGNAIKNGG
+519 YGNGIVNNG
-528 TNSSA
+528 TNSNAFHST
-533 YDGSDFTDYQGS
+533 FKDYQGKQLGPGTDPW
-545 RISSP
+545 ITHHYTP
-550 NIYDRYPPH
+550 K

-566 DGFYMFKDVKLSA
+566 DGFYMFENV
-579 DKHFLEFTLDKEY
+579 HLDGDYLVFSLNKEY

-604 NRGRI
+604 AGGTI

-618 NHTFTDSDLHWLE
+618 EHDVYNE
-631 DWTNT
+631 NV
-636 SIHYGLMPYN
+636 YGLQDWVDGTLNAYQLMGWN

-675 KLNVTQKGDRFDYR
+675 VLNVKQEGDALDYK

-699 RKDPIVALRNFDAVG
+699 RKDPIVALRNRNAVG
-714 RDDYRPQETID
+714 RDDYRPQETIED
-725 PKYQYNVVQGRAA
+725 KYKYDLRTGPTTISESIR
-738 SMADAIQN
+738 N
-746 PNVYYAYYNNGAQNW
+746 PNIYYTRSSSNAW
-761 LNENRR
+761 LNTSDFTTY
-767 GLWGCSD
+767 LWDTSSP
-774 ANAYAS
+774 ANADVKTS
-780 TKTVYDPSPKGF
+780 TKTIYDPSPR
-792 KVPFPNAFSVM
+792 
-803 VKGSVGSE
+803 
-811 KEEVD
+811 
-816 VDKFNGYK
+816 GYK
-824 DSSPNYPN
+824 IPPSRAFLVFVNGNVTDKGGSLNGDMINDY
-832 HNQYWF
+832 QYDVWTQRD
-838 YKTKSGTGEMFPCTA
+838 KRGTKLTLTS
-853 TGQRAERDGIL
+853 TGQRADRDKQL
-864 EVYVE
+864 EVVT
-869 GDKTHIAEAG
+869 GGPKDAEIG
-879 GLWAMYGVY
+879 GLWAMDGVY
-888 YWTSVAH
+888 YMTCKV
-895 PNQAYAAYT
+895 
-904 FVARSDYPSG
+904 SG
-914 NNTYTT
+914 DPTASYVLCIRKPAGYFAS
-920 RFSGTRTMAR
+920 RFGGAQTMAR

>member
-102 NDDNFSKVCKSFGVT
+102 NGDNFSKVCKSFGVT
-117 ALTPDRQTLMD
+117 ALTPDGQTLMD
-128 DEEIGDYSDG
+128 DEEIGDYSGG

-150 DKMEI
+150 DEMEI

-199 DDASAQPDIMFCHKA
+199 DDASAQPDIMFCHKV

-267 FDDGYGTFTWKTSGD
+267 FDDGDGTFTWKTTGD
-282 ATSFCQ
+282 ATSFFCQ

-307 NPVTTFMMIPQELSE
+307 NLVTTFMMIPQVLSK
-322 NAGIKVELQMPDG
+322 NAGIKVELLMPDG
-335 TTETLTGSLKG
+335 TTETLTGSLNG

-400 RRVQQTNVI
+400 RRVQTNEI
-409 QPVPWSAAE
+409 QPVKWSAAE
-418 NSAKETDMESD
+418 NSAKETNMESG
-429 AVRDINF
+429 AVSDISF
-436 DDVVTD
+436 DDVVAD

-464 MHTSYDGDEILQN
+464 MHTNYGGDEILQK
-477 AAPVGSSENPYDLSL
+477 AALVGSPENPYDLSL
-492 DNGYS
+492 ANGYS
-497 GNRNTANCYIVSA
+497 GSRNTANCYIVSA

-528 TNSSA
+528 TNTSA
-533 YDGSDFTDYQGS
+533 YQGYGFKDHLNNN
-545 RISSP
+545 ITGPYIYSS
-550 NIYDRYPPH
+550 YPPK

-579 DKHFLEFTLDKEY
+579 DKHFLEFTLDQEY

-604 NRGRI
+604 NQGRI

-618 NHTFTDSDLHWLE
+618 EHNLNDCIGLQD
-631 DWTNT
+631 NT
-636 SIHYGLMPYN
+636 SGATNAYWLMRYN

-675 KLNVTQKGDRFDYR
+675 VLNIKQEGDALDYK

-699 RKDPIVALRNFDAVG
+699 RKDPIVALRNRNAVG
-714 RDDYRPQETID
+714 SGDYRPHETVD
-725 PKYQYNVVQGRAA
+725 SKYGYKYVSKQVTLGE
-738 SMADAIQN
+738 SIQN
-746 PNVYYAYYNNGAQNW
+746 PNIFYVRAGSTQWLTPFNYRLWDTSAPTYNAGVERN
-761 LNENRR
+761 
-767 GLWGCSD
+767 S
-774 ANAYAS
+774 S
-780 TKTVYDPSPKGF
+780 VKSIYDPSPYGF
-792 KVPFPNAFSVM
+792 KIPPARAFGVFVNGESVSANVGGTLNGFIEAAPNDFKYHVYSR
-803 VKGSVGSE
+803 KSRGG
-811 KEEVD
+811 EEI
-816 VDKFNGYK
+816 
-824 DSSPNYPN
+824 
-832 HNQYWF
+832 
-838 YKTKSGTGEMFPCTA
+838 TLTA
-853 TGQRAERDGIL
+853 TGQRVDISSL
-864 EVYVE
+864 
-869 GDKTHIAEAG
+869 GDLG

-888 YWTSVAH
+888 YWSCNA
-895 PNQAYAAYT
+895 NSAGIAYSMCIRKDSETNIYT
-904 FVARSDYPSG
+904 IGFMGSQ
-914 NNTYTT
+914 
-920 RFSGTRTMAR
+920 TMAR

>member
-33 KLSDGAIGFGT
+33 KLSDGVIGFGT

-102 NDDNFSKVCKSFGVT
+102 NGENFSEVCKSFGVT
-117 ALTPDRQTLMD
+117 ALTPDGQTLMD
-128 DEEIGDYSDG
+128 DEEIGDYSG
-138 VWLPEE
+138 RVWLPEE

-150 DKMEI
+150 DEMEI

-188 SYIVPLSIGRT
+188 SYIVPLSIDRT

-258 YGKGSCVYA
+258 YGEGSCVYA
-267 FDDGYGTFTWKTSGD
+267 FDDGDSPFTWKTSGD
-282 ATSFCQ
+282 ATSFFCQ

-307 NPVTTFMMIPQELSE
+307 NPVTTFMMIPQELK
-322 NAGIKVELQMPDG
+322 NAGIKVELLMPDG
-335 TTETLTGSLKG
+335 TTETLTGSLNG
-346 QNWEAGNIY
+346 QVWEAGNIY

-365 WEYVFE
+365 WEYFFE

-400 RRVQQTNVI
+400 RRVQTNEI
-409 QPVPWSAAE
+409 QPVKWSAAE
-418 NSAKETDMESD
+418 NSAKETNMESG
-429 AVRDINF
+429 AVSDISF

-464 MHTSYDGDEILQN
+464 MHTNYGGDEILQN
-477 AAPVGSSENPYDLSL
+477 AALVGSPENPYDLSL
-492 DNGYS
+492 ANGYS
-497 GNRNTANCYIVSA
+497 GSRNTANCYIVSA

-528 TNSSA
+528 NNTSA
-533 YDGSDFTDYQGS
+533 YQGYGFKDYLNNNITGPY
-545 RISSP
+545 IYSSYTP
-550 NIYDRYPPH
+550 K

-579 DKHFLEFTLDKEY
+579 DKQFLEFTLDQEY

-604 NRGRI
+604 NQGRI

-618 NHTFTDSDLHWLE
+618 EHDVYNE
-631 DWTNT
+631 NV
-636 SIHYGLMPYN
+636 YGLQDEEDGTLNAYRLMGWN

-675 KLNVTQKGDRFDYR
+675 VLNVKQEGDALDYK

-699 RKDPIVALRNFDAVG
+699 RKDPIVALRNRNAVG
-714 RDDYRPQETID
+714 SGDYRPHETVD
-725 PKYQYNVVQGRAA
+725 SKYGYNYVSKQVTLGE
-738 SMADAIQN
+738 SIQN
-746 PNVYYAYYNNGAQNW
+746 PNIFYVCVGTSTQW
-761 LNENRR
+761 LTPFNYR
-767 GLWGCSD
+767 LWDTS
-774 ANAYAS
+774 APTSNAGVTRNS
-780 TKTVYDPSPKGF
+780 SVKSIYDPSPYGF
-792 KVPFPNAFSVM
+792 KIPPARAFGVFVNGESVSANEGGTLNGFIEAAPNDFKYHVYSR
-803 VKGSVGSE
+803 KNRGG
-811 KEEVD
+811 EEI
-816 VDKFNGYK
+816 
-824 DSSPNYPN
+824 
-832 HNQYWF
+832 
-838 YKTKSGTGEMFPCTA
+838 TLTA
-853 TGQRAERDGIL
+853 TGQRVDRSSL
-864 EVYVE
+864 
-869 GDKTHIAEAG
+869 GDLG

-888 YWTSVAH
+888 YWSCNA
-895 PNQAYAAYT
+895 NSAGMAYSMCIRKDSETNIYT
-904 FVARSDYPSG
+904 IGFMGSQ
-914 NNTYTT
+914 
-920 RFSGTRTMAR
+920 TMAR

>member
-102 NDDNFSKVCKSFGVT
+102 NGDNFSEVCKSFGVT
-117 ALTPDRQTLMD
+117 ALTPDGQTLMD
-128 DEEIGDYSDG
+128 DEEIGDYSGG

-150 DKMEI
+150 DEMEI

-162 YYYNDK
+162 YYYNEK

-188 SYIVPLSIGRT
+188 SYIVPLSIDRT

-267 FDDGYGTFTWKTSGD
+267 FDDGDSPFTWKTSGY
-282 ATSFCQ
+282 ATSCFCQ

-294 ADSQTGEQQITDK
+294 ADRQTGEQQITDE
-307 NPVTTFMMIPQELSE
+307 NPVTTFMMIPQELSD
-322 NAGIKVELQMPDG
+322 NARIKVELQMPDG
-335 TTETLTGSLKG
+335 TTETLTGSLKE

-365 WEYVFE
+365 WEYFFE

-400 RRVQQTNVI
+400 RRVQTNEI
-409 QPVPWSAAE
+409 QPVKWSAAE
-418 NSAKETDMESD
+418 NSAKETNMESG
-429 AVRDINF
+429 VVSDINNF

-442 FTFSGNGGKDASSYN
+442 FTFSGDGGKDASSYN

-477 AAPVGSSENPYDLSL
+477 AALVGSPDNPYDLSL
-492 DNGYS
+492 DNGYN

-519 YGNAIKNGG
+519 YGNGIVNNG
-528 TNSSA
+528 TNSNAFHSA
-533 YDGSDFTDYQGS
+533 FKDYQGKQLGPGTDPW
-545 RISSP
+545 ITHHYTP
-550 NIYDRYPPH
+550 K

-566 DGFYMFKDVKLSA
+566 DGFYMFENV
-579 DKHFLEFTLDKEY
+579 HLDGDYLVFSLNKEY

-604 NRGRI
+604 NQGRI

-618 NHTFTDSDLHWLE
+618 EHDVYNE
-631 DWTNT
+631 NV
-636 SIHYGLMPYN
+636 YGLQDEEDGTLNAYQLMGWN

-699 RKDPIVALRNFDAVG
+699 RKDPIVALRNRNAVG
-714 RDDYRPQETID
+714 RDDYRPQETIED
-725 PKYQYNVVQGRAA
+725 KYKYDLRTGPTTISESIR
-738 SMADAIQN
+738 N
-746 PNVYYAYYNNGAQNW
+746 PNIYYTRSSSNAW
-761 LNENRR
+761 LNTSDFTTY
-767 GLWGCSD
+767 LWDTSSP
-774 ANAYAS
+774 ANADVKTS
-780 TKTVYDPSPKGF
+780 TKTIYDPSPR
-792 KVPFPNAFSVM
+792 
-803 VKGSVGSE
+803 
-811 KEEVD
+811 
-816 VDKFNGYK
+816 GYK
-824 DSSPNYPN
+824 IPPSRAFLVFVNGNVTDRGGSLNGDMINDY
-832 HNQYWF
+832 QYDVWTQRD
-838 YKTKSGTGEMFPCTA
+838 KRGTKLTLTS
-853 TGQRAERDGIL
+853 TGQRADRDKQL
-864 EVYVE
+864 EVVT
-869 GDKTHIAEAG
+869 GGPKDAEIG
-879 GLWAMYGVY
+879 GLWAMDGVY
-888 YWTSVAH
+888 YMTCKV
-895 PNQAYAAYT
+895 
-904 FVARSDYPSG
+904 SG
-914 NNTYTT
+914 DPTASYVLCIRKPAGYFAS
-920 RFSGTRTMAR
+920 RFGGAQTMAR

>member
-102 NDDNFSKVCKSFGVT
+102 NDDNFSEVCKSFGVT
-117 ALTPDRQTLMD
+117 ALTPDGQTLMD
-128 DEEIGDYSDG
+128 DEEIGDYSGG

-150 DKMEI
+150 DEMEI

-237 VRFVAGDISKCTVKT
+237 VRFVAGDISQCTVKT

-258 YGKGSCVYA
+258 YGEGSCVYA
-267 FDDGYGTFTWKTSGD
+267 FDDGDGTFTWKTSGD
-282 ATSFCQ
+282 ATSSFCQ

-307 NPVTTFMMIPQELSE
+307 NPVTTFMMIPQVLPE
-322 NAGIKVELQMPDG
+322 NAGIKVELLMPDKS
-335 TTETLTGSLKG
+335 TETLTGSLNG
-346 QNWEAGNIY
+346 QKWEAGNIY

-400 RRVQQTNVI
+400 RRVQTNEI
-409 QPVPWSAAE
+409 QPVKWKAAE
-418 NSAKETDMESD
+418 NSAKETDMESG
-429 AVRDINF
+429 AVSDTI

-442 FTFSGNGGKDASSYN
+442 FTFSGDGGKDASSYN

-464 MHTSYDGDEILQN
+464 MHTSYDGDKILQS
-477 AAPVGSSENPYDLSL
+477 AALVGSSENPYDLSL
-492 DNGYS
+492 ANGNS

-528 TNSSA
+528 TNTSA
-533 YDGSDFTDYQGS
+533 YQGYGFKDHLNND
-545 RISSP
+545 ITGPYIYSSYTP
-550 NIYDRYPPH
+550 K

-579 DKHFLEFTLDKEY
+579 DKQFLEFTLDREY

-604 NRGRI
+604 NQGKI

-618 NHTFTDSDLHWLE
+618 EHNLNDCIGLQD
-631 DWTNT
+631 NT
-636 SIHYGLMPYN
+636 SGATNAYWLMRYN

-663 YTFTQDVSGRTA
+663 YTFTQDESGRTA
-675 KLNVTQKGDRFDYR
+675 VLNIKQEGDALDYK

-699 RKDPIVALRNFDAVG
+699 RKDPIVALRNRNAVG
-714 RDDYRPQETID
+714 SGDYRPHETVD
-725 PKYQYNVVQGRAA
+725 SKYGYKYVSEQVTLGE
-738 SMADAIQN
+738 SIQN
-746 PNVYYAYYNNGAQNW
+746 PNIFYVRAGTSTQW
-761 LNENRR
+761 LTPFNYR
-767 GLWGCSD
+767 LWDTS
-774 ANAYAS
+774 APTSNAGVTRNS
-780 TKTVYDPSPKGF
+780 SVKSIYDPSPYGF
-792 KVPFPNAFSVM
+792 KIPPARAFGVFVNGESVSDNYGGTLNGFIEAAPNDFKYHVYSR
-803 VKGSVGSE
+803 KNRGG
-811 KEEVD
+811 EEI
-816 VDKFNGYK
+816 
-824 DSSPNYPN
+824 
-832 HNQYWF
+832 
-838 YKTKSGTGEMFPCTA
+838 TLTA
-853 TGQRAERDGIL
+853 TGQRVDRSSL
-864 EVYVE
+864 
-869 GDKTHIAEAG
+869 GDLG

-888 YWTSVAH
+888 YWSCNA
-895 PNQAYAAYT
+895 NSAGMAYSMCIRKDSETNIYT
-904 FVARSDYPSG
+904 IGFMGSQ
-914 NNTYTT
+914 
-920 RFSGTRTMAR
+920 TMAR

>member
-102 NDDNFSKVCKSFGVT
+102 NGNNFSEVCKSFGVT
-117 ALTPDRQTLMD
+117 ALTPDGQTLMD
-128 DEEIGDYSDG
+128 DEEIGDYSGG

-150 DKMEI
+150 DEMEI

-188 SYIVPLSIGRT
+188 SYIVPLSIDRT

-237 VRFVAGDISKCTVKT
+237 VRFVAGDISECTVKT

-258 YGKGSCVYA
+258 YGEGSCVYA
-267 FDDGYGTFTWKTSGD
+267 FDDGDGTFTWKTSGD

-294 ADSQTGEQQITDK
+294 DDSQTGEQQITDK
-307 NPVTTFMMIPQELSE
+307 NPVTTFMMIPQVLSE

-335 TTETLTGSLKG
+335 TAETLTGSLKG

-371 VRASGTSNPATI
+371 VRASGTSNPAAI

-400 RRVQQTNVI
+400 RRVQTNEI
-409 QPVPWSAAE
+409 QPVKWSAAE
-418 NSAKETDMESD
+418 NSAKETDMESG
-429 AVRDINF
+429 AVSDINF

-442 FTFSGNGGKDASSYN
+442 FTFSGDGGKDASSYN

-477 AAPVGSSENPYDLSL
+477 AALVGSPDNPYDLSL

-528 TNSSA
+528 TNTSA
-533 YDGSDFTDYQGS
+533 YQGYGFKDHLNNN
-545 RISSP
+545 ITGPYIYSSYTP
-550 NIYDRYPPH
+550 K

-566 DGFYMFKDVKLSA
+566 DGIYMFKDVKLSA
-579 DKHFLEFTLDKEY
+579 DKQFLEFTLDQEY

-604 NRGRI
+604 NQGRI

-618 NHTFTDSDLHWLE
+618 EHNLNDCIGLQD
-631 DWTNT
+631 NT
-636 SIHYGLMPYN
+636 SGATNAYWLMRYN

-675 KLNVTQKGDRFDYR
+675 VLNIKQEGDALDYK

-699 RKDPIVALRNFDAVG
+699 RKDPIVALRNRNAVG
-714 RDDYRPQETID
+714 SGDYRPHETVD
-725 PKYQYNVVQGRAA
+725 SKYGYKYVSKQVTLGE
-738 SMADAIQN
+738 SIQN
-746 PNVYYAYYNNGAQNW
+746 PNIFYVRAGSTQWLSFLNYRLWDTSAPTYNAGVERN
-761 LNENRR
+761 
-767 GLWGCSD
+767 S
-774 ANAYAS
+774 S
-780 TKTVYDPSPKGF
+780 VKSIYDPSPYGF
-792 KVPFPNAFSVM
+792 KIPPARAFGVL
-803 VKGSVGSE
+803 V
-811 KEEVD
+811 
-816 VDKFNGYK
+816 NGY
-824 DSSPNYPN
+824 SASANYGGTLNGFIEAAPNDFKYHVYSRKN
-832 HNQYWF
+832 R
-838 YKTKSGTGEMFPCTA
+838 GGEEITLTA
-853 TGQRAERDGIL
+853 TGQRVDISSL
-864 EVYVE
+864 
-869 GDKTHIAEAG
+869 GDLG
-879 GLWAMYGVY
+879 GLWAMYGVC
-888 YWTSVAH
+888 VLL
-895 PNQAYAAYT
+895 
-904 FVARSDYPSG
+904 V
-914 NNTYTT
+914 
-920 RFSGTRTMAR
+920 
-930 PVRCIKE
+930 V

>member
-102 NDDNFSKVCKSFGVT
+102 NGDNFSEVCKSFGVT
-117 ALTPDRQTLMD
+117 ALTPDGQTLMD

-150 DKMEI
+150 DEMEI

-188 SYIVPLSIGRT
+188 SYIVPLSIDRT

-267 FDDGYGTFTWKTSGD
+267 FDDGDSPFTWKTSGY
-282 ATSFCQ
+282 ATSCFCQ

-294 ADSQTGEQQITDK
+294 ADRQTGEQQITDE
-307 NPVTTFMMIPQELSE
+307 NPVTTFMMIPQELSD
-322 NAGIKVELQMPDG
+322 NARIKVELQMPDG
-335 TTETLTGSLKG
+335 TTETLTGSLKE

-365 WEYVFE
+365 WEYFFE

-400 RRVQQTNVI
+400 RRVQTNEI
-409 QPVPWSAAE
+409 QPVKWSAAE
-418 NSAKETDMESD
+418 NSAKETNMESG
-429 AVRDINF
+429 AVSDISF

-442 FTFSGNGGKDASSYN
+442 FTFSDDGGKDASSYN

-477 AAPVGSSENPYDLSL
+477 AALVGSPDNPYDLSL
-492 DNGYS
+492 DNGYN

-519 YGNAIKNGG
+519 YGNGIVNNG
-528 TNSSA
+528 TNSNAFHSA
-533 YDGSDFTDYQGS
+533 FKDYQGKQLGPGTDPW
-545 RISSP
+545 ITHHYTP
-550 NIYDRYPPH
+550 K

-566 DGFYMFKDVKLSA
+566 DGFYMFENV
-579 DKHFLEFTLDKEY
+579 HLDGDYLVFSLNKEY

-604 NRGRI
+604 ASGAI

-618 NHTFTDSDLHWLE
+618 EHDVYNE
-631 DWTNT
+631 NV
-636 SIHYGLMPYN
+636 YGLQDEEDGTLNAYQLMGWN

-663 YTFTQDVSGRTA
+663 YTFTQDVSCRTA
-675 KLNVTQKGDRFDYR
+675 KLNVTQKGDRLDYK

-699 RKDPIVALRNFDAVG
+699 RKDPIVALRNRNAVG
-714 RDDYRPQETID
+714 RDDYRPQETIED
-725 PKYQYNVVQGRAA
+725 KYKYDLRTGPTTISESIR
-738 SMADAIQN
+738 N
-746 PNVYYAYYNNGAQNW
+746 PNIYYTRSSSNAW
-761 LNENRR
+761 LNTSDFTTY
-767 GLWGCSD
+767 LWDTSSP
-774 ANAYAS
+774 ANADVKTS
-780 TKTVYDPSPKGF
+780 TKTIYDPSPR
-792 KVPFPNAFSVM
+792 
-803 VKGSVGSE
+803 
-811 KEEVD
+811 
-816 VDKFNGYK
+816 GYK
-824 DSSPNYPN
+824 IPPSRAFLVFVNGNVTDRGGSLNGDMINDY
-832 HNQYWF
+832 QYDVWTQRD
-838 YKTKSGTGEMFPCTA
+838 KRGTKLTLTS
-853 TGQRAERDGIL
+853 TGQRADRDKQL
-864 EVYVE
+864 EVVT
-869 GDKTHIAEAG
+869 GGPKDAEIG
-879 GLWAMYGVY
+879 GLWAMDGVY
-888 YWTSVAH
+888 YMTCKV
-895 PNQAYAAYT
+895 
-904 FVARSDYPSG
+904 SG
-914 NNTYTT
+914 DPTASYVLCIRKPAGYFAS
-920 RFSGTRTMAR
+920 RFGGAQTMAR

>member
-102 NDDNFSKVCKSFGVT
+102 NGDNFSEVCKSFGVT
-117 ALTPDRQTLMD
+117 ALTPDGQTLMD
-128 DEEIGDYSDG
+128 DEEIGDYSGG

-150 DKMEI
+150 DEMEI

-225 AVPLHFQHALAG
+225 VVPLHFQHALAG

-258 YGKGSCVYA
+258 YGEGSCVYA
-267 FDDGYGTFTWKTSGD
+267 FDDGDSPFTWKTSGD
-282 ATSFCQ
+282 ATSFFCQ

-294 ADSQTGEQQITDK
+294 DDSQTGEQQITDK
-307 NPVTTFMMIPQELSE
+307 NPVTTFMMIPQELPK
-322 NAGIKVELQMPDG
+322 NAGIKVELLMPDG
-335 TTETLTGSLKG
+335 TTETLTGSLNG
-346 QNWEAGNIY
+346 QKWEAGNIY

-400 RRVQQTNVI
+400 RRVQTNEI
-409 QPVPWSAAE
+409 QPVKWSAAE
-418 NSAKETDMESD
+418 NSAKETNMESG
-429 AVRDINF
+429 AVSDINF

-442 FTFSGNGGKDASSYN
+442 FTFSGDGGKDASSYN

-464 MHTSYDGDEILQN
+464 MHTNYGGDEILQK
-477 AAPVGSSENPYDLSL
+477 AALVGSPENPYDLSL
-492 DNGYS
+492 ANGYS
-497 GNRNTANCYIVSA
+497 RNTANCYIVSA

-528 TNSSA
+528 TNTSA
-533 YDGSDFTDYQGS
+533 YQG
-545 RISSP
+545 
-550 NIYDRYPPH
+550 Y
-559 DCILVWS
+559 
-566 DGFYMFKDVKLSA
+566 GFKD
-579 DKHFLEFTLDKEY
+579 EFTLDQEY

-604 NRGRI
+604 NQGRI

-618 NHTFTDSDLHWLE
+618 EHDVYNE
-631 DWTNT
+631 NV
-636 SIHYGLMPYN
+636 YGLQDEEDGTLNAYRLMGWN

-663 YTFTQDVSGRTA
+663 YTFTQYVSGRTA
-675 KLNVTQKGDRFDYR
+675 VLNVKQEGDALDYK

-699 RKDPIVALRNFDAVG
+699 RKDPIVALRNRNAVG
-714 RDDYRPQETID
+714 SGDYRPHETVD
-725 PKYQYNVVQGRAA
+725 SKYGYNYVSKQVTLGE
-738 SMADAIQN
+738 SIQN
-746 PNVYYAYYNNGAQNW
+746 PNIFYVRAGSTQWLTPFNYRLWDTSAPTYNAGVERN
-761 LNENRR
+761 
-767 GLWGCSD
+767 S
-774 ANAYAS
+774 S
-780 TKTVYDPSPKGF
+780 VKSIYDPSPYGF
-792 KVPFPNAFSVM
+792 KIPPARAFGVFVNGESVSANVGGTLNGFIEAAPNDFKYHVYSR
-803 VKGSVGSE
+803 KSRGG
-811 KEEVD
+811 EEI
-816 VDKFNGYK
+816 
-824 DSSPNYPN
+824 
-832 HNQYWF
+832 
-838 YKTKSGTGEMFPCTA
+838 TLTA
-853 TGQRAERDGIL
+853 TGQRVDISSL
-864 EVYVE
+864 
-869 GDKTHIAEAG
+869 GDLG

-888 YWTSVAH
+888 YWSCNA
-895 PNQAYAAYT
+895 NSAGIAYSMCIRKDSETNIYT
-904 FVARSDYPSG
+904 IGFMGSQ
-914 NNTYTT
+914 
-920 RFSGTRTMAR
+920 TMAR